1 MSLFARTLLGMALI
15 LWMQQAVAAE
25 PLPYDRYNEFHGWS
39 ATERVLLQ
47 DLSDWQLDKHSL
59 VEAALIVAGHN
70 KENVARYNARVK
82 QSIAR
87 CRPRVRP
94 TDSTQNQLRIIFQHT
109 SAEFLKGKY
118 QSDIY
123 DLGKTL
129 DRGDFNCLTA
139 TILFKEI
146 CQAFSIHVDALW
158 EPSHVQCWATLR
170 GNFGYVVETTA
181 ASDYEAVSGMRS
193 ADQLTLRR
201 LSKSEL
207 LAKVYY
213 NKGVRALKTDAYPT
227 ALASTWMGT
236 LLDPRDSPAQN
247 NLRACFNNW
256 ALAAV
261 SQNSDV
267 ALARRLLDAG
277 ISLDPNYV
285 PFSRNRALLVGQ

>member
-1 MSLFARTLLGMALI
+1 MSLFARTLLGLSLI
-15 LWMQQAVAAE
+15 IGMQRTVAAE

-47 DLSDWQLDKHSL
+47 DLADWQLDQHSL

-70 KENVARYNARVK
+70 KETIARYNARLK

-94 TDSTQNQLRIIFQHT
+94 TDSTQNQLRIIFRHT

-129 DRGDFNCLTA
+129 DQGDFNCLTA

-170 GNFGYVVETTA
+170 GNFGYIVETTA
-181 ASDYEAVSGMRS
+181 ASDYDAVSGMRS
-193 ADQLTLRR
+193 AEQLTLRR

-227 ALASTWMGT
+227 ALASTWLGT

-267 ALARRLLDAG
+267 VLAKRLLDAG

>member
-1 MSLFARTLLGMALI
+1 MSLFARTLLGLSLI
-15 LWMQQAVAAE
+15 IGMQQTVAAE

-47 DLSDWQLDKHSL
+47 DLADWQLDQHSL

-70 KENVARYNARVK
+70 KETIARYNARLK

-94 TDSTQNQLRIIFQHT
+94 TDSTQNQLRIIFRHT

-129 DRGDFNCLTA
+129 DQGDFNCLTA

-170 GNFGYVVETTA
+170 GNFGYIVETTA
-181 ASDYEAVSGMRS
+181 ASDYDAVSGMRS
-193 ADQLTLRR
+193 AEQLTLRR

-227 ALASTWMGT
+227 ALASTWLGT

-267 ALARRLLDAG
+267 VLAKRLLDAG